1 MVVHWTVDAV
11 ANLNEMFDNSTYTE
25 EDTRAF
31 VNSFYQRADQLKHSP
46 FSGPMIPEYNREDVR
61 ELIHK
66 KHRIVYRTLTE
77 DRKSTRLNSSHVAI
91 SYAVFCL
98 KKKIVYTSMY
108 KNL

>member
-66 KHRIVYRTLTE
+66 KHRIVYRTLTDE
-77 DRKSTRLNSSHVAI
+77 VHILMVIHSRRQLPHI
-91 SYAVFCL
+91 
-98 KKKIVYTSMY
+98 
-108 KNL
+108 NLGDQ